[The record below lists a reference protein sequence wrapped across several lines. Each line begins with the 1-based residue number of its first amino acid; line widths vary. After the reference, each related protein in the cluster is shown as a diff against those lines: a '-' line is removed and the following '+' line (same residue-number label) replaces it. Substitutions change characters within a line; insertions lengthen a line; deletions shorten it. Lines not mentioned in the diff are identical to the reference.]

1 MDYHKIKVKDLFYI
15 KKIESKAA
23 SKGNALMGNDREI
36 AASPIYFMNN
46 VSIII
51 ICTKQ
56 LSVGYCDGN
65 NFAIEKPCYLLAL
78 VSNDNVNLK
87 YVYYFLLSNKDRL
100 DKLYKSLNE
109 SAFIRALSR
118 LMIFYPSVSEQ
129 QAIVG
134 KLDAIF
140 NLIRVCEDSLRMIE
154 KLPYAVYRRNER
166 IAGTLW
172 NLVRVG
178 DITQK
183 ISIKKGENQ
192 ISEKIKKSTNS
203 LIFGDKIKLV
213 FDNVSP
219 EYDVEF
225 LKCILSGKQFI
236 SQLEQAKRGGKIS
249 LYKIKHSIVKIP
261 SEKEQDL
268 ILQIYHKSNE
278 VKDYLYDSVC
288 SLYLLRE
295 HCLHHYLYRKN
306 FGQHIHESLHGDLL
320 KYSYLKPMMIGSLDR
335 YDELRKELYDSLR
348 NHEVIQDFDE
358 VTKSVK
364 LRRK

>member
-1 MDYHKIKVKDLFYI
+1 MDYHKIQIKDFFYI
-15 KKIESKAA
+15 KKIESKAE
-23 SKGNALMGNDREI
+23 SIGNAIMGDEREN
-36 AASPIYFMNN
+36 AASSVYVMNN
-46 VSIII
+46 VGITIT
-51 ICTKQ
+51 CAKQ
-56 LSVGYCDGN
+56 LGICYCDGN
-65 NFAIEKPCYLLAL
+65 NFAIEKPCYLLAS
-78 VSNDNVNLK
+78 VSNDNVNVK

-100 DKLYKSLNE
+100 DKLYISLKE

-118 LMIFYPSVSEQ
+118 LVIFYPSVSEQ

-134 KLDAIF
+134 KLDVIF
-140 NLIRVCEDSLRMIE
+140 NLVRVCEDSLRMVE

-166 IAGTLW
+166 IAGSLW
-172 NLVRVG
+172 KTVQIG
-178 DITQK
+178 DITQR

-203 LIFGDKIKLV
+203 LIFGNKTKLV
-213 FDNVSP
+213 LDGVSP

-225 LKCILSGKQFI
+225 LKCILSGKQFV
-236 SQLEQAKRGGKIS
+236 SRLEQAKRGKIS
-249 LYKIKHSIVKIP
+249 LYKIKQTIVRIP
-261 SEKEQDL
+261 SKKEQDL
-268 ILQIYHKSNE
+268 ILLIYHKSNE

-288 SLYLLRE
+288 SLYVLKE
-295 HCLHHYLYRKN
+295 YCLYRYLFRKN
-306 FGQHIHESLHGDLL
+306 FGQHIHEFLRGDLL
-320 KYSYLKPMMIGSLDR
+320 KYSYLKPMMIGSLNR

>member
-1 MDYHKIKVKDLFYI
+1 MDYHKIALRDLFYI

-23 SKGNALMGNDREI
+23 SKVNDLMGSNREKAPFYIMNDVGI
-36 AASPIYFMNN
+36 TITCA
-46 VSIII
+46 
-51 ICTKQ
+51 KQ
-56 LSVGYCDGN
+56 LSIGYCDGN
-65 NFAIEKPCYLLAL
+65 NFAIEKPCYLAAS
-78 VSNDNVNLK
+78 VSNDNVNAK

-100 DKLYKSLNE
+100 DKLYKSLSE
-109 SAFIRALSR
+109 SAFVRVLSR

-134 KLDAIF
+134 KLDVIF
-140 NLIRVCEDSLRMIE
+140 NLIRVCEDSLRMVE
-154 KLPYAVYRRNER
+154 RFPYAVYRRNER

-172 NLVRVG
+172 NSVQVS
-178 DITQK
+178 DITQR

-203 LIFGDKIKLV
+203 LIFGDKTKLV

-236 SQLEQAKRGGKIS
+236 SRLEQAKRRGKIS
-249 LYKIKHSIVKIP
+249 LYKIKRTIVRIP
-261 SEKEQDL
+261 SKKEQDL

-278 VKDYLYDSVC
+278 IKDNLYDSVC
-288 SLYLLRE
+288 SLYLLKKY
-295 HCLHHYLYRKN
+295 CLHHYLYRKN
-306 FGQHIHESLHGDLL
+306 FGQHIHESLRGDLL
-320 KYSYLKPMMIGSLDR
+320 KYSYLKPMMIGTLDR

-348 NHEVIQDFDE
+348 NHEIIQDFDE

-364 LRRK
+364 LRSK

>member
-1 MDYHKIKVKDLFYI
+1 MDYHKIQVKDLFYI

-23 SKGNALMGNDREI
+23 IKGNTLMGDGREK

-51 ICTKQ
+51 TCTKQ
-56 LSVGYCDGN
+56 LSVDYCDGN
-65 NFAIEKPCYLLAL
+65 NFAIEKPCYLLAP
-78 VSNDNVNLK
+78 VSNDNVNVK

-134 KLDAIF
+134 KLDVIF
-140 NLIRVCEDSLRMIE
+140 NLIRVCEDSLRMVE

-166 IAGTLW
+166 IAGSLW

-178 DITQK
+178 DITQR

-203 LIFGDKIKLV
+203 LIFGDKTKLA
-213 FDNVSP
+213 FDNISP
-219 EYDVEF
+219 EYDVEI
-225 LKCILSGKQFI
+225 LKCILSGKHFMR
-236 SQLEQAKRGGKIS
+236 QLELVKKKGKIS
-249 LYKIKHSIVKIP
+249 LYKIKRTIVRIP
-261 SEKEQDL
+261 SKKEQDL
-268 ILQIYHKSNE
+268 ILQICHKSNE
-278 VKDYLYDSVC
+278 IKDNLYDTVC
-288 SLYLLRE
+288 SLYLLKE
-295 HCLHHYLYRKN
+295 YCLHRYLFRKN
-306 FGQHIHESLHGDLL
+306 FGQHVHESLRGDLL
-320 KYSYLKPMMIGSLDR
+320 KYSYLKPMMIGSLNR

-348 NHEVIQDFDE
+348 NHEVMQDFDE

>member
-1 MDYHKIKVKDLFYI
+1 MDYHKNQVKDFFYI
-15 KKIESKAA
+15 KKIEAKAA
-23 SKGNALMGNDREI
+23 SKGNALMGDGREK

-51 ICTKQ
+51 TCTKQ
-56 LSVGYCDGN
+56 LSIGYCDGN
-65 NFAIEKPCYLLAL
+65 NFAIEKTCYLLAS
-78 VSNDNVNLK
+78 VSNDNVNVK

-100 DKLYKSLNE
+100 DKLYKSLTE

-129 QAIVG
+129 QVIVG
-134 KLDAIF
+134 KLDVIF
-140 NLIRVCEDSLRMIE
+140 SLIRVCEDSLRMVE

-166 IAGTLW
+166 IAKSLW
-172 NLVRVG
+172 NLVQVG
-178 DITQK
+178 DITQR

-203 LIFGDKIKLV
+203 LVFGDKIKLV

-219 EYDVEF
+219 GFNMEF
-225 LKCILSGKQFI
+225 LKCILSGKQFV
-236 SQLEQAKRGGKIS
+236 SQLEQVKRRGNVS
-249 LYKIKHSIVKIP
+249 LYKIKRATIKIP

-278 VKDYLYDSVC
+278 VKEYLYDSVS
-288 SLYLLRE
+288 SLYRLKKY
-295 HCLHHYLYRKN
+295 CLHHYLYRKN
-306 FGQHIHESLHGDLL
+306 FGQHIHESLRGDLL
-320 KYSYLKPMMIGSLDR
+320 KYSYLKPMMIGSLNR

-364 LRRK
+364 LRRI

>member
-1 MDYHKIKVKDLFYI
+1 MGYHKIQVKDLFYI
-15 KKIESKAA
+15 KKIESKTA
-23 SKGNALMGNDREI
+23 SKVNALMEDCREK
-36 AASPIYFMNN
+36 ASSPIYFMNN

-51 ICTKQ
+51 TCTKQ

-65 NFAIEKPCYLLAL
+65 NFAIEKSCYLLAS
-78 VSNDNVNLK
+78 VSNDNVNVK

-100 DKLYKSLNE
+100 DKLYKSLKE

-129 QAIVG
+129 QVIVG
-134 KLDAIF
+134 KLDVIF
-140 NLIRVCEDSLRMIE
+140 SLISICEDSLKMVE

-166 IAGTLW
+166 IAGSLW
-172 NLVRVG
+172 KSVLIG
-178 DITQK
+178 EITQR

-219 EYDVEF
+219 EYDMEF
-225 LKCILSGKQFI
+225 LKCILSGKQFV
-236 SQLEQAKRGGKIS
+236 SQLVQAKRRGNIS
-249 LYKIKHSIVKIP
+249 LYKIKRAIIGIP
-261 SEKEQDL
+261 SKKEQDL
-268 ILQIYHKSNE
+268 ILQIYHKSNDI
-278 VKDYLYDSVC
+278 KDYLYDSLC
-288 SLYLLRE
+288 SLSLLKKY
-295 HCLHHYLYRKN
+295 CLHNYLYRKN
-306 FGQHIHESLHGDLL
+306 FGQHIHASLRGDLL
-320 KYSYLKPMMIGSLDR
+320 KYSYLKPMMIGSLNR

-358 VTKSVK
+358 ETKSVK
-364 LRRK
+364 LRRI